1 MAKVQ
6 IKSEKLTPFGD
17 FFRLWSYFWVS
28 SPQLMMNSASSISSR
43 NDLILNRNVG
53 FLFAQ

>member
-1 MAKVQ
+1 MHKRTLA
-6 IKSEKLTPFGD
+6 
-17 FFRLWSYFWVS
+17 FFFYTLLDRMWPWGNFWVS

>member
-1 MAKVQ
+1 MHKRTLAFLFLHPLGPHV
-6 IKSEKLTPFGD
+6 PWGN
-17 FFRLWSYFWVS
+17 FWVS

-43 NDLILNRNVG
+43 NDLVLNRNVG